1 MRFLIHRI
9 SNYSTMREEEVM
21 QYPLAAGIAGIMPRR
36 RPAQTDRVDRGPSIN
51 RIGAFLVFWIAL
63 YAIAAFLASPA
74 NGGESIWMHNSSM
87 VRWVS
92 SGEARWI
99 YYVDPRPGLP
109 VQPDTLLF
117 EGQRLGNRLVGTA
130 YVFSSACPPTPYT
143 VEGII
148 YSETDVSLYGAV
160 PVVDTDSCDVVDYTW
175 DSHNSALRFHYVIT
189 IDRAPVVARG
199 SR

>member
-1 MRFLIHRI
+1 MR
-9 SNYSTMREEEVM
+9 
-21 QYPLAAGIAGIMPRR
+21 YPLAAGFADTLPIRF
-36 RPAQTDRVDRGPSIN
+36 PAPTDRGDRGPGIR
-51 RIGAFLVFWIAL
+51 RIGALLGFWIAL
-63 YAIAAFLASPA
+63 SAITAFPAPRAS
-74 NGGESIWMHNSSM
+74 GGESIWMHNSSM

-92 SGEARWI
+92 SGEPRWI

-130 YVFSSACPPTPYT
+130 YFFSSACPPTPYT

-189 IDRAPVVARG
+189 IDGAPVVAQGNR
-199 SR
+199 